1 MKALAN
7 AFKEN
12 LVKAVHVAEKDAKI
26 YFFKWPNITFGLLLP
41 AIIYLAFSVGRTT
54 EIASTIPGLVTMAA
68 LFGAGAIESVALPL
82 ERAKGTFERLLVA
95 PISLTTIVIGKA
107 LAGFFFGMVLSIGYV
122 LIILPFSGAAVAN
135 PFLFA
140 FGILLS
146 AFTFSALGV
155 CISAPFRDIPEA
167 MPPAT
172 LLRVAM
178 VFLGG
183 VLITVTAM
191 PNFLQIV
198 AHFLPLTY
206 AVDMLQ
212 QAITGHIVVQAFL
225 VNTMAL
231 ILFSIIFFA
240 IGVLVLERTLH

>member
-1 MKALAN
+1 MQR
-7 AFKEN
+7 
-12 LVKAVHVAEKDAKI
+12 
-26 YFFKWPNITFGLLLP
+26 YTFSNGQ
-41 AIIYLAFSVGRTT
+41 
-54 EIASTIPGLVTMAA
+54 TIPGLVAMAA
-68 LFGAGAIESVALPL
+68 LFGAGAIECIALPL

-107 LAGFFFGMVLSIGYV
+107 LAGFFFGTVLSMGYA
-122 LIILPFSGAAVAN
+122 LIILPLSGAVVAN
-135 PFLFA
+135 PFLFT
-140 FGILLS
+140 FGVILS

-183 VLITVTAM
+183 VFIPVATM
-191 PNFLQIV
+191 PDFLQFI
-198 AHFLPLTY
+198 AHLLPLTY

-212 QAITGHIVVQAFL
+212 QAITGHIIAQAFL
-225 VNTMAL
+225 VDTIAL
-231 ILFSIIFFA
+231 ILFSVVFFA
-240 IGVLVLERTLH
+240 VGVFVLERTLY